1 MQPLYFLF
9 PVFTFAFCGLT
20 SATVYL
26 CWVIALK
33 TEYQTVYV
41 KIAARIL
48 ALLLIAAL
56 CAGWAGYTMVVI
68 DYGKNLAT

>member
-9 PVFTFAFCGLT
+9 PVFTFVFCGLT

-48 ALLLIAAL
+48 ALLLIVAL
-56 CAGWAGYTMVVI
+56 CAGWTGYTMVVI